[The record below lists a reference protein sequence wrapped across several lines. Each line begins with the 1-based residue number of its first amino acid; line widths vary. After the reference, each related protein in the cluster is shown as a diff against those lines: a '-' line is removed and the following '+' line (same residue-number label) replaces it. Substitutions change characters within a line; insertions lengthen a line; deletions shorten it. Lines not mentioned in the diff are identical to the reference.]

1 MRRDRFTMMLK
12 FLHINDNSM
21 YKKKGEPGHDSL
33 FKIRPFLEQ
42 LFHNF
47 QAAYTLH
54 REISVDETMISYKGR
69 IGFIQYMPKKP
80 KKWGLK
86 AFALSDSHSG
96 YVYNWHLYTGK
107 FSMLCVCECVW
118 ESVLPLPHLNR
129 KRWQHWEHGQWHDS
143 CSGYETCWFTEEQGP
158 PRLHRYTSPALFAD
172 LRSKGFGACG
182 TLRMNRRGIPPA
194 IKPTIEKGT
203 TKVVN
208 VDDSMLVIKWSDKRE
223 VTVLTTIHQ
232 AGFVGVERRNR
243 HAPGG
248 RWKADRTII
257 SMGGVDRVWSAV
269 VNRTEQSAF
278 TTSPFAKLGRCQLYT
293 LVNRISCFLMYW
305 WTLFSPYSWSWSHP
319 QISLGVVYMLPESC
333 GRVARETVWF
343 WIVSHDPVL
352 PSFCTSSCHWCEGTS
367 TSWWTD
373 RVSSPV
379 RSHYT

>member
-1 MRRDRFTMMLK
+1 MMLK

-86 AFALSDSHSG
+86 AFALSDAHSG

-107 FSMLCVCECVW
+107 FSMLCVCERVCYHYLTSIGKDDSIGNMDNGMTHAVVMKLAD
-118 ESVLPLPHLNR
+118 SLKNR
-129 KRWQHWEHGQWHDS
+129 GHHVYTDN
-143 CSGYETCWFTEEQGP
+143 F
-158 PRLHRYTSPALFAD
+158 YTSPALFAD

-248 RWKADRTII
+248 RENVEKPIAIVEYNHY
-257 SMGGVDRVWSAV
+257 MGGVDRGDQLLSYYGFAHRTRKWWRRVFFFLLDTAV
-269 VNRTEQSAF
+269 VNSYI
-278 TTSPFAKLGRCQLYT
+278 LYT
-293 LVNRISCFLMYW
+293 EEHPNKKKRMTHEQFRIELANNLLSLAGDD
-305 WTLFSPYSWSWSHP
+305 TTTPSSSQGP
-319 QISLGVVYMLPESC
+319 QAEP
-333 GRVARETVWF
+333 
-343 WIVSHDPVL
+343 L
-352 PSFCTSSCHWCEGTS
+352 PSSLRLTERHFPTNIGKTASSRLIQRDCTVCSQRKG
-367 TSWWTD
+367 
-373 RVSSPV
+373 RG
-379 RSHYT
+379 